1 MIDQYKNETAQ
12 IHAPAALIEKT
23 KAAVRVEEA
32 RIGREQVSQN
42 PMPVSGVTSADYAAY
57 QKKYFRHKWTYALT
71 AAAAVVLLLSVS
83 LAMRGSLS
91 DRFIGGRTTADGA
104 MMAEEAPADEDGTS
118 AEMMEETESGAA
130 DSTAGEMSGGIQDST
145 ADAAP
150 EDMGNSMVS
159 EDTAGAVSESA
170 AEKMERAEASAEAP
184 VADYAGEDTECDMVQ
199 EDGEKKEAKPFRT
212 VKDSRLRIEAVE
224 EKPPFYDNPET
235 QDIVYEGLTFR
246 VMQEE
251 EGWMAYVET
260 ADGTAY
266 VINGTVEEL
275 DSFLKEGFEELEKR
289 KK

>member
-42 PMPVSGVTSADYAAY
+42 PVPVSGVTSADYAAY

-170 AEKMERAEASAEAP
+170 AEK
-184 VADYAGEDTECDMVQ
+184 
-199 EDGEKKEAKPFRT
+199 KEMKPFRS
-212 VKDSRLRIEAVE
+212 VKDSRIKIEIVE
-224 EKPPFYDNPET
+224 EKPSFYDSPQA
-235 QDIVYEGLTFR
+235 QDVAYEGLTFR

-251 EGWMAYVET
+251 EDWMAYVET